1 MLRMQVFLVINK
13 KGKTMKLSRSTT
25 LRSFKKYQ
33 PRQIAKFVKGFFN
46 GRIFI
51 AGLGRFRVV
60 EGKVVAYEHLKK
72 EHKIL
77 MVVSEINKIVAELSR
92 PQVALS

>member
-1 MLRMQVFLVINK
+1 MGLRSSI
-13 KGKTMKLSRSTT
+13 T

-51 AGLGRFRVV
+51 VGLGRLRVI
-60 EGKVVAYEHLKK
+60 EGKVVAYQHQKSEKN
-72 EHKIL
+72 IL
-77 MVVSEINKIVAELSR
+77 IVVSEINKTINELSQR
-92 PQVALS
+92 KVAMG

>member
-1 MLRMQVFLVINK
+1 MSIK
-13 KGKTMKLSRSTT
+13 SSIT

-51 AGLGRFRVV
+51 VGLGRLRVI
-60 EGKVVAYEHLKK
+60 EGRVVAYQHQKTEKK
-72 EHKIL
+72 VLI
-77 MVVSEINKIVAELSR
+77 VVSEINKVITDMTQKKLS
-92 PQVALS
+92 A

>member
-1 MLRMQVFLVINK
+1 MSIRNSV
-13 KGKTMKLSRSTT
+13 T

-51 AGLGRFRVV
+51 AGLGRLRIID
-60 EGKVVAYEHLKK
+60 GKVAAYQHQKNEKN
-72 EHKIL
+72 IL
-77 MVVSEINKIVAELSR
+77 IVVSEINMMINELSQR
-92 PQVALS
+92 KVVLG

>member
-1 MLRMQVFLVINK
+1 MNIK
-13 KGKTMKLSRSTT
+13 SPIT

-51 AGLGRFRVV
+51 AGLGRFRVIN
-60 EGKVVAYEHLKK
+60 GRVVAYQHQKTEKS
-72 EHKIL
+72 IL
-77 MVVSEINKIVAELSR
+77 IVVSEINKIITEMSQRQLSYE
-92 PQVALS
+92 